1 MKRKHSE
8 DTVEVYPRKKVN
20 LPAALENGPRGRRA
34 VHSKAKRNE
43 GSFSLHPSSKVARSD
58 SLVIT
63 RSLKPE
69 QTLMVIQ
76 DGGLSSHQV
85 VPLKRK
91 CSEEILETHPPNKV
105 ARVVEQG
112 NDLPSSAY
120 PHSNEVSCDNLQG
133 CNSRTYLDDPVV
145 QSQQCPMWSLPDELL
160 MLVLAYLPRKSL
172 WTLTQVC
179 RLFREIASP
188 PLFKILHFE
197 PPQAPAT
204 LHIEFGMLEALSVW
218 RRTDAF
224 IMPVSIWFSV
234 TGATT
239 DRHLK
244 ALSTFFESLQGCEP
258 APRVHL
264 QLPTAPRQPTD
275 SFVRLLDCIQASGC
289 KNFHCHDVQQTYG
302 VPRTSLKSSSF
313 TNATPSRGSK
323 FEVLELTSSLFF
335 SPMIIPFT
343 IATLCS
349 SPITHLTLTNTS
361 LTAMQWST
369 LLKHLSMQ
377 HLLSLRVD
385 SSCPIQS
392 LVNFLAHHSI
402 RDLILSRDHPTTV
415 LRSPRMMSWPVLLIS
430 PT

>member
-34 VHSKAKRNE
+34 VRSKAKRNE

-91 CSEEILETHPPNKV
+91 RSEEILETHPPNKV
-105 ARVVEQG
+105 ARVVE
-112 NDLPSSAY
+112 
-120 PHSNEVSCDNLQG
+120 QG

-172 WTLTQVC
+172 WTLT
-179 RLFREIASP
+179 
-188 PLFKILHFE
+188 
-197 PPQAPAT
+197 QAPAT

-392 LVNFLAHHSI
+392 LVNFLARHSV

>member
-20 LPAALENGPRGRRA
+20 LPAALENGPRSRRA
-34 VHSKAKRNE
+34 VRSKAKHNE

-85 VPLKRK
+85 VPLKHKR
-91 CSEEILETHPPNKV
+91 SEEILETHPPNKV
-105 ARVVEQG
+105 ARVVE
-112 NDLPSSAY
+112 
-120 PHSNEVSCDNLQG
+120 QG

-145 QSQQCPMWSLPDELL
+145 QSQQCPMWSLPEELL

-172 WTLTQVC
+172 WTLTQ
-179 RLFREIASP
+179 
-188 PLFKILHFE
+188 
-197 PPQAPAT
+197 APAT

-218 RRTDAF
+218 RHTDAF

-258 APRVHL
+258 APLCAPPTPYCSKATNRL
-264 QLPTAPRQPTD
+264 ICPPFGLYSSIWMQEFPLP
-275 SFVRLLDCIQASGC
+275 
-289 KNFHCHDVQQTYG
+289 
-302 VPRTSLKSSSF
+302 
-313 TNATPSRGSK
+313 
-323 FEVLELTSSLFF
+323 
-335 SPMIIPFT
+335 
-343 IATLCS
+343 
-349 SPITHLTLTNTS
+349 
-361 LTAMQWST
+361 
-369 LLKHLSMQ
+369 
-377 HLLSLRVD
+377 
-385 SSCPIQS
+385 
-392 LVNFLAHHSI
+392 
-402 RDLILSRDHPTTV
+402 
-415 LRSPRMMSWPVLLIS
+415 
-430 PT
+430 